1 MFLVAFLNADSKSR
15 AVFAAA
21 TIEFTADFN
30 VWWKVGVPGVL
41 IVSVMLMP
49 PLISRTRLRV

>member
-21 TIEFTADFN
+21 TIEFIADFN
-30 VWWKVGVPGVL
+30 VWWKGGFPGIL
-41 IVSVMLMP
+41 MVSVMLMP
-49 PLISRTRLRV
+49 PLI

>member
-30 VWWKVGVPGVL
+30 VWWKGGFGIL

-49 PLISRTRLRV
+49 PLISPTQLRV

>member
-1 MFLVAFLNADSKSR
+1 MFLVAFLNANSKSR

-21 TIEFTADFN
+21 TIEFIADFN
-30 VWWKVGVPGVL
+30 VWWKGGFPGIL

-49 PLISRTRLRV
+49 PLIS